1 MFKINFTIVFPF
13 TQVYKYSYNYRSGG
27 RVGGGGDFA
36 CYELSPNKNR
46 LKTREKVSNFLTFIS
61 LIPIMC
67 QNQCWAGI
75 KIL

>member
-1 MFKINFTIVFPF
+1 V
-13 TQVYKYSYNYRSGG
+13 VGG
-27 RVGGGGDFA
+27 WGGGGDFA